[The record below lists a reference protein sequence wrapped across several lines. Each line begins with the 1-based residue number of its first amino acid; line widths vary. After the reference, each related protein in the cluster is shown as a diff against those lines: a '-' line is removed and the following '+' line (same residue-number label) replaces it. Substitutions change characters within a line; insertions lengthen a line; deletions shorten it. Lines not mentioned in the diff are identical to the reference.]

1 MSGRAAPTTPVRKMF
16 GSWGDTRYFA
26 DSRDAQ
32 TQTEKGGHTMAL
44 TGATCPECLDG
55 PVDADGLTTGECAAV
70 GGPISPCAACNA
82 CACDG
87 SC

>member
-44 TGATCPECLDG
+44 TGATC
-55 PVDADGLTTGECAAV
+55 
-70 GGPISPCAACNA
+70 NA